1 LPATFADRGL
11 TAAETRPRD
20 RLTGS
25 ENAMNNPAESVFPQP
40 LVDAFLRDPGTP
52 AFEFRSR
59 PVTRGEVLGL
69 VRSCVAGLRAAGLR
83 PGGGVAVTTAVT
95 PQGFAAQIAAHLL
108 GCRVTGLRPGLTPPQ
123 LDHVLSTGID
133 VLITDD
139 STATPELRA
148 AAGTRP
154 VLDVDRDLVTA
165 EGTAPDGAASGT
177 SYGTGDGAASGTGAL
192 TAHGR
197 PDDIALI
204 TLTSGSTGR
213 PKGCA
218 QTYRAL
224 SEHWSWQPA
233 LWSDTATQL
242 ATAYGRFLVF
252 GTLTS
257 AVMLEHLALC
267 LLSGG
272 TAVIPEPPLSFP
284 ELWQRHRITACLCT
298 VPRLFQILD
307 TLRTEDIDTS
317 SMRAL
322 LVAGSPL
329 PPHRLAEAVDRLG
342 PAVYQGYGQTEAGLL
357 TLLTP
362 EDLAKGPDQVLDAVG
377 RPIPGV
383 DVRVRDPQGR
393 PVPPGTP
400 GEIWVRSPGAM
411 SGYWQ
416 DEEQTREVLRD
427 GWIRTR
433 DLGTLADDGFLRLVG
448 RARDV
453 IFVNAVLHYAGA
465 IESALAAHP
474 DVDQAYVVG
483 APDERTG
490 EAAHAFVVPAAGRT
504 PTDEALRAAVRAEL
518 GEAAEPATITVL
530 DEVPVA
536 PSGKPDKRA
545 LLAIVTDGPRPTA
558 G

>member
-1 LPATFADRGL
+1 LPLDHR
-11 TAAETRPRD
+11 
-20 RLTGS
+20 TGS
-25 ENAMNNPAESVFPQP
+25 ENAVRNPAESVFPQP
-40 LVDAFLRDPGTP
+40 LIDAFLRDPATP

-59 PVTRGEVLGL
+59 SVTRGEVLDL
-69 VRSCVAGLRAAGLR
+69 VRRCVAGLRAAGLG
-83 PGGGVAVTTAVT
+83 PGGGVAITTAVT

-108 GCRVTGLRPGLTPPQ
+108 GCRVTGLRPGLTPGQ
-123 LDHVLSTGID
+123 LHHVLAGGIEA
-133 VLITDD
+133 VITDG
-139 STATPELRA
+139 STATDALRA
-148 AAGTRP
+148 AAGIRP
-154 VLDVDRDLVTA
+154 VLDVDQDLL
-165 EGTAPDGAASGT
+165 TAPAASAAPAGSAGSAT
-177 SYGTGDGAASGTGAL
+177 SATSAVSEGDADAL
-192 TAHGR
+192 IAHGR
-197 PDDIALI
+197 PDDIGLI
-204 TLTSGSTGR
+204 TLTSGSTGH

-233 LWSDTATQL
+233 RWSDTAARL
-242 ATAYGRFLVF
+242 AAGYRRYLVF

-272 TAVIPEPPLSFP
+272 TAVIPEPPLEFP
-284 ELWQRHRITACLCT
+284 EIWQRHRITACLCT

-317 SMRAL
+317 SLRVL

-342 PAVYQGYGQTEAGLL
+342 PAVYQGYGQTETGILA
-357 TLLTP
+357 LLTP
-362 EDLAKGPDQVLDAVG
+362 EDLAKGTEQVLDAVG
-377 RPIPGV
+377 RPMPGV
-383 DVRVRDPQGR
+383 DVSVRDPHGR

-400 GEIWVRSPGAM
+400 GEIWVRSGGAM

-416 DEEQTREVLRD
+416 DEEQTREVIRD

-483 APDERTG
+483 APDDRTG
-490 EAAHAFVVPAAGRT
+490 EAAHAFVVPTAGRI
-504 PTDEALRAAVRAEL
+504 PTAEALRGAVRTEL
-518 GEAAEPATITVL
+518 GEAAVPATITVL

-536 PSGKPDKRA
+536 PSGKPDKKA
-545 LLAIVTDGPRPTA
+545 LLALLGAGGRPVA
-558 G
+558 E

>member
-1 LPATFADRGL
+1 
-11 TAAETRPRD
+11 
-20 RLTGS
+20 
-25 ENAMNNPAESVFPQP
+25 
-40 LVDAFLRDPGTP
+40 
-52 AFEFRSR
+52 
-59 PVTRGEVLGL
+59 
-69 VRSCVAGLRAAGLR
+69 
-83 PGGGVAVTTAVT
+83 
-95 PQGFAAQIAAHLL
+95 
-108 GCRVTGLRPGLTPPQ
+108 
-123 LDHVLSTGID
+123 
-133 VLITDD
+133 
-139 STATPELRA
+139 
-148 AAGTRP
+148 
-154 VLDVDRDLVTA
+154 
-165 EGTAPDGAASGT
+165 
-177 SYGTGDGAASGTGAL
+177 
-192 TAHGR
+192 
-197 PDDIALI
+197 
-204 TLTSGSTGR
+204 
-213 PKGCA
+213 
-218 QTYRAL
+218 
-224 SEHWSWQPA
+224 
-233 LWSDTATQL
+233 
-242 ATAYGRFLVF
+242 
-252 GTLTS
+252 
-257 AVMLEHLALC
+257 VMLEHLALC

-383 DVRVRDPQGR
+383 DVSVRDPQGR